1 MSERGDFMKPDTKRN
16 IIIITVNTLVM
27 IGFFLIKF
35 VLLPRIP
42 NIQLTSSSSITSFLN
57 WVVIPLIFI
66 IGLALEQQRVLFWII
81 PDFVYCA
88 LSFAISEKVHDYG
101 IGVVGFFTT
110 AHYSRDAA
118 LIDRLL
124 TFALLLIMQFAVKL
138 LIKLIKK
145 VGGKS
150 KS

>member
-1 MSERGDFMKPDTKRN
+1 MKSDAKRN

-27 IGFFLIKF
+27 IGVFLIKF

-88 LSFAISEKVHDYG
+88 LSFAISEKVLDYG

>member
-1 MSERGDFMKPDTKRN
+1 MKSDAKRN

-27 IGFFLIKF
+27 IGVFLIKF

-88 LSFAISEKVHDYG
+88 MSFAISEKVLDYG

-110 AHYSRDAA
+110 AQYSRDAT

>member
-1 MSERGDFMKPDTKRN
+1 MKSDAKRN

-27 IGFFLIKF
+27 IGVFLIKF

-42 NIQLTSSSSITSFLN
+42 NIQLTNSSSITSFLN

-88 LSFAISEKVHDYG
+88 LSFAISEKVLDYG

-110 AHYSRDAA
+110 AHYSRGAA

>member
-1 MSERGDFMKPDTKRN
+1 MKPVAKRN

-27 IGFFLIKF
+27 TCFFLIKF

-81 PDFVYCA
+81 LDFVYCA
-88 LSFAISEKVHDYG
+88 LSFAISEKVLDYG

-110 AHYSRDAA
+110 AHYSRNIA
-118 LIDRLL
+118 LIDRLI
-124 TFALLLIMQFAVKL
+124 TFIAILIMQFAVKL

>member
-1 MSERGDFMKPDTKRN
+1 MKPNAKRN

-27 IGFFLIKF
+27 TCFFLIKF

-81 PDFVYCA
+81 LDFVYCA
-88 LSFAISEKVHDYG
+88 LSFAISEKVLDYG

-110 AHYSRDAA
+110 AHYSRNIA
-118 LIDRLL
+118 LIDRLI
-124 TFALLLIMQFAVKL
+124 TFIAILIMQFAVKL

>member
-1 MSERGDFMKPDTKRN
+1 MKGGDFMKPDTKRN

>member
-1 MSERGDFMKPDTKRN
+1 MKPVAKRN

-81 PDFVYCA
+81 LDFVYCA
-88 LSFAISEKVHDYG
+88 LSFAISEKVLDYG

-110 AHYSRDAA
+110 AHYSRNIA
-118 LIDRLL
+118 LIDRLI
-124 TFALLLIMQFAVKL
+124 TFIAILIMQFAVKL

>member
-1 MSERGDFMKPDTKRN
+1 MKPVAKRN

-27 IGFFLIKF
+27 TYFFLIKYVF
-35 VLLPRIP
+35 LPHIP
-42 NIQLTSSSSITSFLN
+42 NINLTSGSDLFFLLT
-57 WVVIPLIFI
+57 WVPIPLISI
-66 IGLALEQQRVLFWII
+66 IGLALEQHVRFWII

-88 LSFAISEKVHDYG
+88 LSFAISEKVLDYG

-138 LIKLIKK
+138 LIKLIKM

>member
-1 MSERGDFMKPDTKRN
+1 MKPVAKRN

-27 IGFFLIKF
+27 ICLFLIKF
-35 VLLPRIP
+35 VLLPRIT
-42 NIQLTSSSSITSFLN
+42 NIELTSSSSITSFLN

-88 LSFAISEKVHDYG
+88 LSFAISEKVLDYG

>member
-1 MSERGDFMKPDTKRN
+1 MKPVAKRN

-27 IGFFLIKF
+27 TCFFLIKF

-88 LSFAISEKVHDYG
+88 LSFAISEKVLDYG

-110 AHYSRDAA
+110 AHYSRNIA
-118 LIDRLL
+118 LIDRLI
-124 TFALLLIMQFAVKL
+124 TFIAILIMQFAVKL

>member
-1 MSERGDFMKPDTKRN
+1 MKPDTKRN

-88 LSFAISEKVHDYG
+88 LSFAISEKVLDYG

-118 LIDRLL
+118 LIDRLI
-124 TFALLLIMQFAVKL
+124 TFIAILIMQFAVKL

>member
-1 MSERGDFMKPDTKRN
+1 MKSDAKRN

-27 IGFFLIKF
+27 IGVFLIKF

-42 NIQLTSSSSITSFLN
+42 NIQLTNSSSITSFLN

-81 PDFVYCA
+81 PDFVYCT
-88 LSFAISEKVHDYG
+88 LSFAISEKVLDYG

-110 AHYSRDAA
+110 AHYSRDVA

>member
-1 MSERGDFMKPDTKRN
+1 MKPVAKRN

-35 VLLPRIP
+35 VLLPRIS

-88 LSFAISEKVHDYG
+88 LSFAISEKVLDYG

>member
-1 MSERGDFMKPDTKRN
+1 MKPVAKRN

-27 IGFFLIKF
+27 ICLFLIKF
-35 VLLPRIP
+35 VLLPRIT

-88 LSFAISEKVHDYG
+88 LSFAISEKVLDYG

-138 LIKLIKK
+138 LIKLIKM

>member
-1 MSERGDFMKPDTKRN
+1 MGANPLDFN
-16 IIIITVNTLVM
+16 N
-27 IGFFLIKF
+27 
-35 VLLPRIP
+35 RI
-42 NIQLTSSSSITSFLN
+42 SSGTTTC
-57 WVVIPLIFI
+57 
-66 IGLALEQQRVLFWII
+66 AFWII

-88 LSFAISEKVHDYG
+88 LSFAISEKVLDYG

-124 TFALLLIMQFAVKL
+124 TFALLLIMQYAVKL

>member
-1 MSERGDFMKPDTKRN
+1 MKPNAKRN

-35 VLLPRIP
+35 VLLPHIP

-88 LSFAISEKVHDYG
+88 LSFAISEKVLDYG

>member
-1 MSERGDFMKPDTKRN
+1 MKPVAKRN
-16 IIIITVNTLVM
+16 IIIIAVNTLVM

-88 LSFAISEKVHDYG
+88 LSFAISEKVLDYG

>member
-1 MSERGDFMKPDTKRN
+1 MKPDTKRN

-88 LSFAISEKVHDYG
+88 LSFAISEKVLDYG

>member
-1 MSERGDFMKPDTKRN
+1 MSERGGFMKPDTKRN

>member
-1 MSERGDFMKPDTKRN
+1 MKSDAKRD

-27 IGFFLIKF
+27 IGVFLIKF

-88 LSFAISEKVHDYG
+88 LSFTISEKVLDYG

-110 AHYSRDAA
+110 AHYSRDVA

>member
-1 MSERGDFMKPDTKRN
+1 MKPVAKRN
-16 IIIITVNTLVM
+16 IIIIAVNTLVM

-88 LSFAISEKVHDYG
+88 LSFAISEKVLDYG

-138 LIKLIKK
+138 LIKLMKK

>member
-1 MSERGDFMKPDTKRN
+1 MKPVAKRN

-27 IGFFLIKF
+27 ICLFLIKF
-35 VLLPRIP
+35 VLLPRIT

-88 LSFAISEKVHDYG
+88 LSFAISEKVLDYG